1 MTGTTLANYMAN
13 CYNLGARVIRL
24 PGDDSSTVVQRLV
37 TAAQNAGLQVNLLFV
52 GNTTPSFIQSVVA
65 TYYPQG

>member
-13 CYNLGARVIRL
+13 CYNLGARLIRL
-24 PGDDSSTVVQRLV
+24 LGESSTVARRLV

-52 GNTTPSFIQSVVA
+52 GNTTPSFISPSSRLI
-65 TYYPQG
+65 TRKG